1 MFPQPH
7 FLHSETQRFWSFFF
21 FSSDVSHRRYK
32 GYAFQALTSSLS
44 IERSLGFPRAR
55 SCKHPFP
62 LWLYLITGN
71 SSFQQ
76 SWGAINSL
84 TRKWNATSSSWERE
98 KILCFVYILNSLK
111 KKNKENYKQCYLWRF
126 FFFHSWLSDKHS
138 TTSARAVSIHQS
150 CYLLYWV
157 KYFRWW
163 ECCVGILR
171 QAWELGRKLFVPPL
185 HQKK

>member
-1 MFPQPH
+1 MLVF
-7 FLHSETQRFWSFFF
+7 FFF
-21 FSSDVSHRRYK
+21 FSDVSHQRYK
-32 GYAFQALTSSLS
+32 DYPSQALTSSLS
-44 IERSLGFPRAR
+44 IERSLGLPRAR

-62 LWLYLITGN
+62 LWLCLITGN

-76 SWGAINSL
+76 PWGAINSL

-111 KKNKENYKQCYLWRF
+111 KKNKENYKQHYLWRF
-126 FFFHSWLSDKHS
+126 FFIRDCLTS
-138 TTSARAVSIHQS
+138 TVPLMQEQFLFTNHVTSCTGSNILDDQNIW
-150 CYLLYWV
+150 CI
-157 KYFRWW
+157 
-163 ECCVGILR
+163 GILC